1 MFNINELKWRDKPVK
16 YIKLNENRNRS
27 TIVNSKKEKIYE
39 YYKCDYCGDEIR
51 LDLKQHERSGGIVNL
66 PHSLTK
72 CGQVTVALCNKCI
85 SKVQKELEERLDKFE
100 TSNDKL
106 YKK

>member
-16 YIKLNENRNRS
+16 YIKLNENKNKS
-27 TIVNSKKEKIYE
+27 TIVNSKKEKMYE
-39 YYKCDYCGDEIR
+39 YYKCDYCRDEIR
-51 LDLKQHERSGGIVNL
+51 LDLKPYERSGGIVNL

-85 SKVQKELEERLDKFE
+85 RKVQKELEERLDK
-100 TSNDKL
+100 NIK
-106 YKK
+106 

>member
-16 YIKLNENRNRS
+16 YIKLNENKNKS
-27 TIVNSKKEKIYE
+27 TIVNSKKEKMYK

-51 LDLKQHERSGGIVNL
+51 LDLKQHERSGGIVYI

-72 CGQVTVALCNKCI
+72 CGEIELALCNKCI
-85 SKVQKELEERLDKFE
+85 KDVVKYFE
-100 TSNDKL
+100 KN
-106 YKK
+106 